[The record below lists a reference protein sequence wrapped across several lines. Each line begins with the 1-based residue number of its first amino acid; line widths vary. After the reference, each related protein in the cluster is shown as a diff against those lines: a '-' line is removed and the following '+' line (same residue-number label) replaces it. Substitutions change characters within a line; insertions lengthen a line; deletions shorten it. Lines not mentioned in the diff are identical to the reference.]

1 MVCWGDNAMAGSKD
15 SSLAISLKKVV
26 EENLFSS
33 LTKSFGKVFE
43 KGEYSTPSVTIN
55 NMGVT
60 NETMRQILVR
70 AGVNSLEIGD
80 WIHTLGSDPFAEMLI
95 INYRNVTP
103 ATGVENIDKE

>member
-15 SSLAISLKKVV
+15 RSLAISLKKVV
-26 EENLFSS
+26 EDNLFSS
-33 LTKSFGKVFE
+33 LTKPFGKVFE
-43 KGEYSTPSVTIN
+43 KGEYSTPSVTVN

-80 WIHTLGSDPFAEMLI
+80 WIQIPAGTDP
-95 INYRNVTP
+95 VTVRFMDSE
-103 ATGVENIDKE
+103 AWNSEI